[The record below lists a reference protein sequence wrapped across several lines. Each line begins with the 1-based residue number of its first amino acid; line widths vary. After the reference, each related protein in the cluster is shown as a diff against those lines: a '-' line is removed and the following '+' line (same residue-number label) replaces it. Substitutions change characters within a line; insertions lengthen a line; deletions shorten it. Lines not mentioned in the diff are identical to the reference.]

1 MVHVRHHDLQLVVR
15 VHPGDQA
22 ALQHFR
28 AFADDFLKMFEAF
41 RGVSV
46 HAYEDEGGEAQAELL
61 AVQQGYLADDVA
73 VVLELLDPS
82 RTGRWRQAYPF
93 CQFLVGDACVALE
106 FFEDTQVVAV
116 EFVHGEDFFQ
126 VDCHRQGEFE

>member
-73 VVLELLDPS
+73 VVLE
-82 RTGRWRQAYPF
+82 A
-93 CQFLVGDACVALE
+93 A
-106 FFEDTQVVAV
+106 
-116 EFVHGEDFFQ
+116 
-126 VDCHRQGEFE
+126 